1 VPEKAQKI
9 LPFNPMTSLIQAYQG
24 IILYGAW
31 PDLMHFKWHLLGAVI
46 ALVGGFFVFHRLADE
61 MVDEL

>member
-1 VPEKAQKI
+1 
-9 LPFNPMTSLIQAYQG
+9 MTSFVLAYQK

-31 PDLMHFKWHLLGAVI
+31 PDFMHFKFHFIGAVI
-46 ALVGGFFVFHRLADE
+46 ALVSGFFVFHRLADE